1 MYALVH
7 NSIITRV
14 AVSAEHLLGST
25 DDGIVLPI
33 LEDKPAY
40 DEATQILLGPVFAI
54 TDDAVVASYTV
65 ENLAAD
71 YLYTK
76 ALQDCQKA
84 RNSEYIRNGC
94 TIEALVE
101 ALVEFVVENRPEKL
115 TQLQKR
121 REEIKAQ
128 FRKPDKSD

>member
-1 MYALVH
+1 MHALVH
-7 NSIITRV
+7 NSVITRV
-14 AVSAEHLLGST
+14 AASAELLMGLAE
-25 DDGIVLPI
+25 DGIVLPI
-33 LEDKPAY
+33 VEDKPDY
-40 DEATQILLGPVFAI
+40 DDATQTLLGPVFTI

-71 YLYTK
+71 CLYAK

-101 ALVEFVVENRPEKL
+101 ALIEFVVEDRPEKL

-121 REEIKAQ
+121 REEIKVQ